1 MSITFRYTSQLA
13 GAAGSSEEIVEAET
27 STDLLGLLR
36 DLSEKHGYEFA
47 KFVVDAEGE
56 AVATLVVAVNGVQV
70 SLDDPVALGE
80 GDEVMLITPMSGG

>member
-13 GAAGSSEEIVEAET
+13 EAAGTSKETVEDDQKA
-27 STDLLGLLR
+27 DLLSLLR
-36 DLSEKHGYEFA
+36 DLSAKHGHEFA

-70 SLDDPVALGE
+70 SLDDPVALE
-80 GDEVMLITPMSGG
+80 ADAEVMLITPMSGG

>member
-13 GAAGSSEEIVEAET
+13 EAAGTSEETVEDDQNA
-27 STDLLGLLR
+27 DLLGLLR

-70 SLDDPVALGE
+70 SLDDPVALEE
-80 GDEVMLITPMSGG
+80 GDGVMLITPMSGG

>member
-13 GAAGSSEEIVEAET
+13 EAAGTSEETVEDDQKA
-27 STDLLGLLR
+27 DLLGLLR
-36 DLSEKHGYEFA
+36 DLSVKHGHEFA

-70 SLDDPVALGE
+70 SLDDPVALE
-80 GDEVMLITPMSGG
+80 ADAEVMLITPMSGG

>member
-13 GAAGSSEEIVEAET
+13 GAAGTSEEIVEAG
-27 STDLLGLLR
+27 SDADLLGLLR
-36 DLSEKHGYEFA
+36 NLSAKHGHEFA
-47 KFVVDAEGE
+47 KFVVDAEGD
-56 AVATLVVAVNGVQV
+56 AVPTLVVALNGVQV

>member
-13 GAAGSSEEIVEAET
+13 GAARKSEEIVEVET
-27 STDLLGLLR
+27 GADLLGLLR
-36 DLSEKHGYEFA
+36 DLSAKHGHEFA